1 MPKKNPRVFLDI
13 TIGSKSA
20 GRVVFELYKDITP
33 LTAENFRGL
42 WTGEYG
48 IGKCTKKKLHYRGNK
63 FHRIIDGFVMQGGDI
78 ENFDGSGGESIYGK
92 EFRDENFERRHAHAG
107 LLSMAN
113 WGADTNS
120 SQFFITL
127 RPCPHLDGKHVVFGQ
142 VIDGMETIFECAKVP
157 TDMCDKPRIPVTIF
171 DCGEIES
178 NNKKLE
184 EEDLFGSISNL
195 NKEQKQQLEKLKQL
209 EQEDLKKAEEEEKLK
224 GIVEVDEELEQDDQN
239 LQFKDEKAKRLHE
252 LKLKMNQARK
262 LNNQAVI
269 EENERINNPSFDRNR
284 KRKEW
289 QEQQNDISG
298 ILDKK
303 GVAKDKHYLTDTA
316 AKANKLKKRDK
327 KKNTF
332 SWDVFNDCC

>member
-1 MPKKNPRVFLDI
+1 
-13 TIGSKSA
+13 
-20 GRVVFELYKDITP
+20 
-33 LTAENFRGL
+33 
-42 WTGEYG
+42 
-48 IGKCTKKKLHYRGNK
+48 
-63 FHRIIDGFVMQGGDI
+63 
-78 ENFDGSGGESIYGK
+78 
-92 EFRDENFERRHAHAG
+92 
-107 LLSMAN
+107 
-113 WGADTNS
+113 
-120 SQFFITL
+120 
-127 RPCPHLDGKHVVFGQ
+127 
-142 VIDGMETIFECAKVP
+142 METIFECAKVP

-332 SWDVFNDCC
+332 SWDVFNDDTIYRAYDKRTEKLNKDEIEESNLNDEDKKKLEQERVDRLVEDLEQQNSKRSQFSRKRMHIEEHNVDYINERNRKFNKKLERNFGKYAAEYKANLSWGTGL